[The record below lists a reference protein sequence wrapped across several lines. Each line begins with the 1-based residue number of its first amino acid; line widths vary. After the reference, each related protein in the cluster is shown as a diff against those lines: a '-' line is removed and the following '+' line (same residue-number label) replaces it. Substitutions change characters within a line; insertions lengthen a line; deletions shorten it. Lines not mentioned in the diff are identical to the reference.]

1 MATTVLAIVSD
12 LHSNSTVALCPPVV
26 TLDDGGTYKANEQQR
41 WIWRKWRSYWQQ
53 VADARAAHDARLI
66 VVLNGELADDNYHAT
81 TQLVTRN
88 PADMVRLAIECLT
101 PMLELKPD
109 AIFVARGTEAHSGV
123 SGWLDERIAD
133 DIGARP
139 SRAGTASHWQL
150 RLSVEG
156 VRVDVAHHPPGGG
169 GRLPWTR
176 GNFAPRLAAQALMDA
191 ASRGE
196 RPPHLYVR
204 GHVHA
209 PADSHD
215 THPVRAIVLP
225 SWQLTTSYGHRLGG
239 GVLPV
244 GGLIVTCSEGGY
256 QATKVYSHWPIE
268 GYAEVDYE

>member
-1 MATTVLAIVSD
+1 
-12 LHSNSTVALCPPVV
+12 VA
-26 TLDDGGTYKANEQQR
+26 E
-41 WIWRKWRSYWQQ
+41 
-53 VADARAAHDARLI
+53 ARAAHDARL
-66 VVLNGELADDNYHAT
+66 VVILNGELADDNYHAT

-101 PMLELKPD
+101 PMLELQPD
-109 AIFVARGTEAHSGV
+109 AIYVTRGTEAHSGV
-123 SGWLDERIAD
+123 SGWLDEKIAD

-139 SRAGTASHWQL
+139 SKAGTASHWQL
-150 RLSVEG
+150 RLSVDD

-191 ASRGE
+191 AARSVK
-196 RPPHLYVR
+196 PPHLYIR

-215 THPVRAIVLP
+215 NQPVRAMVLP

-244 GGLIVTCSEGGY
+244 GGVYVLCDKGDYRV
-256 QATKVYSHWPIE
+256 TKVYDHWPVE
-268 GYAEVDYE
+268 GYTEVEIDE